1 MGRSNIS
8 LSEYCYLY
16 GCEEILE
23 HLVDKVDE
31 GLPYASH
38 TKVKWKCDK
47 GHVFLNEIYKY
58 TTPNRRTFRCF
69 KCPICT
75 GGRILLGYNDLPTTH
90 PEIAAE
96 WGDNDRDVKTV
107 SQGSR
112 YMANWVC
119 KNGHTWTAR
128 VSARTY
134 GNEGCPYCAKMMRT
148 SKGEQLLYLYLSKAF
163 SGVTVYNKEKL
174 AGVEFDVL
182 IPDCKLAFE
191 FDGMYCHS
199 INDTS
204 YKFGVA
210 RDNGYK
216 LIKVCESDSTSSD
229 FVSGVY
235 NFRVGANLDISDF
248 AYIVECLLKD
258 LSRYYNLASVDINV
272 KRDLSLVTGK
282 LLTQSDVLKKWQ
294 SALEPFW
301 DEKRNGYPLR
311 LAFNDCLPKYW
322 VCKFGHHFER
332 RLDVIDR
339 NNGLRCPCC
348 KKNYTWRF
356 ISLFCYNFIFIFDRE
371 LFDVECIDSDKAFS
385 YITEDYINIRGLHIE
400 NNFLI
405 LEYGYISDISQT
417 AFNTMFNLESIMSFR
432 ALDSVSNLLL
442 NFLISLFTSYPAR
455 ECKITVDNLLHNSYP
470 YEKIFGGR

>member
-119 KNGHTWTAR
+119 KNGHTWIAR

-134 GNEGCPYCAKMMRT
+134 GNEGCPYCSKMMRT
-148 SKGEQLLYLYLSKAF
+148 SKGEQLLYLYISKAF
-163 SGVTVYNKEKL
+163 SPAKVLNKAKL
-174 AGVEFDVL
+174 SGVEFDILVQ
-182 IPDCKLAFE
+182 DYNLAFE
-191 FDGMYCHS
+191 YDGLYWHS
-199 INDTS
+199 LKDTS
-204 YKFGVA
+204 YKYDVA

-216 LIKVCESDSTSSD
+216 LIKFCESDSSSAD
-229 FVSGVY
+229 YDAGVY
-235 NFRVGANLDISDF
+235 NFKLGSNLDNSDF
-248 AYIVECLLKD
+248 AYVVNWLLRD
-258 LSRYYNLASVDINV
+258 LSFSYKLNNVVINV
-272 KRDLSLVTGK
+272 KSDIGTITDK
-282 LLTQSDVLKKWQ
+282 LLTKSGVLEKWKDD
-294 SALEPFW
+294 LEPYW
-301 DEKRNGYPLR
+301 DAERNGYPLR
-311 LAFNDCLPKYW
+311 LAYNDGLPKYW

-332 RLDVIDR
+332 RLDVIDH

-356 ISLFCYNFIFIFDRE
+356 IALFCYNLIFIFDKE
-371 LFDVECIDSDKAFS
+371 TYDVECIDLTTAFA
-385 YITEDYINIRGLHIE
+385 YTAKYYINIRGLHTE
-400 NNFLI
+400 CGSLV
-405 LEYGYISDISQT
+405 LEYDYVSNISQT
-417 AFNTMFNLESIMSFR
+417 AFNNIFNSGFLSDCK
-432 ALDSVSNLLL
+432 ALDVKSSALLRYL
-442 NFLISLFTSYPAR
+442 CSFFNSYPAR
-455 ECKITVDNLLHNSYP
+455 DCKLFIESLLYNKVP
-470 YEKIFGGR
+470 YERIFGGK